1 MKSARIAKLSSRLS
15 HTILIVDDDPQI
27 RRLCRITLEEDGYVV
42 KEANN
47 GKEALAAIKETS
59 VDLILLDL
67 SMPDMDGFEFVKA
80 IRSGLPEP
88 TIITMSGFMGGALL
102 PAARVLGGT
111 STLAK
116 PFSPESL
123 LSVVH
128 KLLTDHSP
136 SRPTD

>member
-1 MKSARIAKLSSRLS
+1 MPHA
-15 HTILIVDDDPQI
+15 ILIVDDDPQI
-27 RRLCRITLEEDGYVV
+27 RRLCRMTLEEAGYVV

-67 SMPDMDGFEFVKA
+67 AMPDMDGFEFVKA
-80 IRSGLPEP
+80 IRPELPEP
-88 TIITMSGFMGGALL
+88 TIITMSGFMDGVLL
-102 PAARVLGGT
+102 PAAKLLYGT

-116 PFSPESL
+116 PFSPDSL

-128 KLLTDHSP
+128 TLLTDASP
-136 SRPTD
+136 SGPSD